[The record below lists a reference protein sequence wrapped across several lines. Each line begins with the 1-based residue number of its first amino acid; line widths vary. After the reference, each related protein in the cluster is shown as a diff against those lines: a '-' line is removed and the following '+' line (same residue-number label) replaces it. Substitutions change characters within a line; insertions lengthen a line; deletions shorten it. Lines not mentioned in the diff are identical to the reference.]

1 MKPAATSKEE
11 ILKTCRH
18 MASTQGW
25 NDLNIRNVSSAC
37 QVSVGCLYHY
47 FPSKSDLVSAT
58 VISIWQEI
66 FHLPEGFLEQNDLKA
81 LLKQWYAQMED
92 VFHTYPGF
100 ATMHARLI
108 ASNERQESSVFMRR
122 TWKQIV
128 RTIALT
134 IKKDPSI
141 SANRFDPAFSSEQ
154 AAQILF
160 SLLLASIVEENYD
173 PSLILTAADRL
184 LF

>member
-11 ILKTCRH
+11 ILKTCRR

-58 VISIWQEI
+58 VISIWKEI
-66 FHLPEGFLEQNDLKA
+66 FHLPEGFLKQNDLKA

-128 RTIALT
+128 RTITQT
-134 IKKDPSI
+134 IEKDPLFPQTDSTLR
-141 SANRFDPAFSSEQ
+141 SRRNRQRRFCFPCFWLPLLRKTT
-154 AAQILF
+154 IL
-160 SLLLASIVEENYD
+160 
-173 PSLILTAADRL
+173 P
-184 LF
+184 